1 MFEVCE
7 CIIQKTILMKT
18 ITLFSLLMFIF
29 FSKIYSQDKEPLS
42 RITVNEIG
50 ITVSNSIELS
60 TLNWD
65 DLFSVFEQ
73 NQPTDSISM
82 YIQLK
87 DFEIG
92 VGSRSNLVYNN
103 LKVSVKGIV
112 ENKRN
117 LKEKLM
123 LTTEKLVANLKV
135 VTEEE

>member
-1 MFEVCE
+1 
-7 CIIQKTILMKT
+7 MKT